1 MSLLSF
7 LLLSLG
13 AVHASPLSRDTGKA
27 NLAISTKINTA
38 GVTNFVYQD
47 RARIESFRQS
57 SYPSRRSGD
66 SGNITNNILFYTV
79 EVGVGTPPAYR
90 TFVIYPYL

>member
-13 AVHASPLSRDTGKA
+13 AVHASPLRRDTGKV
-27 NLAISTKINTA
+27 NLAISTKINSV
-38 GVTNFVYQD
+38 GITNIVEMD
-47 RARIESFRQS
+47 RARILSMTQP
-57 SYPSRRSGD
+57 SYLTRRSND
-66 SGNITNNILFYTV
+66 SINATNNVFFYAV

-90 TFVIYPYL
+90 TFAIYPCL